1 MTKTIIKIWPPTKNR
16 TSTHQKWRD
25 ETGQKYLTISNEYTV
40 ETQIYY
46 ANSAWKIVAPCDT
59 NPGPPES
66 HDETI
71 TKNGFVIVG
80 EYEEN

>member
-1 MTKTIIKIWPPTKNR
+1 MTKTIIKIGPPTKNR
-16 TSTHQKWRD
+16 TGTHQKWRD
-25 ETGQKYLTISNEYTV
+25 ETGQKYLTISNEYTL

-46 ANSAWKIVAPCDT
+46 ANSAWKIVAPCDAES
-59 NPGPPES
+59 GPPES

-80 EYEEN
+80 EYEDN